1 MELARADGMSRSDRR
16 RTIAWSAVLLLVAS
30 IPASAVGGEPQRE
43 SLPEPAAWQALDKGE
58 PEKAAA
64 IFREALERSPRNAAL
79 HFGAGYAAHLLGR
92 RDAALSAL
100 RKAVEIDP
108 QFASA
113 LMLLAQV
120 AYASGDVDLAVRSLE
135 KGLELRPD
143 ADLAR
148 QLEAWREESSLHRG
162 FAERPGVHF
171 NILFEGSFDKA
182 ISDRVAGVL
191 ESAYWR
197 IGQSF
202 NTYPGEALTVLLYT
216 NKQFKDVT
224 RAPDWSVGRFD
235 GRIRLAVAGALR
247 TPGALD
253 RVVTHELVH
262 AVIACAAPRGVPAWV
277 HEGLAG
283 YFESGDHA
291 WATRTLRATRIAIPL
306 DDLDDGFGG
315 LDGPTALV
323 AYAESLVAAR
333 LLVERLG
340 PNLGLFLQMLGTG
353 HTVDQALSTL
363 NVRPEAFRAEWKRLV
378 GLSD

>member
-1 MELARADGMSRSDRR
+1 MSRSDRR
-16 RTIAWSAVLLLVAS
+16 RLIAWCAAVVLLGSWPDRLA
-30 IPASAVGGEPQRE
+30 AGEPQRE
-43 SLPEPAAWQALDKGE
+43 SLPAPAAWEALEKGDAA
-58 PEKAAA
+58 KAAA
-64 IFREALERSPRNAAL
+64 IFREALDRSPRNAAL
-79 HFGAGYAAHLLGR
+79 HYGAGYAAHLLGR

-108 QFASA
+108 VFASA
-113 LMLLAQV
+113 LFLLAQV
-120 AYASGDVDLAVRSLE
+120 AYASGDVDLAVGSLE
-135 KGLELRPD
+135 KGLKVQPD
-143 ADLAR
+143 LDGTR
-148 QLEAWREESSLHRG
+148 QLEAWRKESSLHRG

-191 ESAYWR
+191 DAAYWR
-197 IGQSF
+197 VGQSF

-224 RAPDWSVGRFD
+224 HAPEWSVGRFD
-235 GRIRLAVAGALR
+235 GRIRLAVGGALR

-262 AVIACAAPRGVPAWV
+262 AVIAHAAPRGVPAWV
-277 HEGLAG
+277 HEGLAS
-283 YFESGDHA
+283 YFESNDHG
-291 WATRTLRATRIAIPL
+291 WATRALGRTRIAIPL
-306 DDLDDGFGG
+306 EDLDEGFGG

-323 AYAESLVAAR
+323 AYAESLLAAR

-363 NVRPEAFRAEWKRLV
+363 DVQPDGFKAEWKKRV
-378 GLSD
+378 GLKD